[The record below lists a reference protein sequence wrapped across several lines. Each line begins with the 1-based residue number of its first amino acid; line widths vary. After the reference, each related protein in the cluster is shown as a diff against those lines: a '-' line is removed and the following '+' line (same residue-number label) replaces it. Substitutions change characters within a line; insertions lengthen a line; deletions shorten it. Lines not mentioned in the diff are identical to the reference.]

1 MIGLDSPA
9 WLMYK
14 KSFMYRNTGRLSIL
28 PQSPDAKLAYLT
40 RLIEIFSEDDELDKA
55 AKVKDDWGGA
65 KQW

>member
-9 WLMYK
+9 WLMYGK
-14 KSFMYRNTGRLSIL
+14 NRMNRGIL
-28 PQSPDAKLAYLT
+28 PQSPDAKLAFLA